1 MAKNTK
7 IFAIFLKPQMNTRV
21 EVDIPYL
28 VEHFKLTESGI
39 KNKFKRTQENMK
51 NRGYTLE
58 KEGRGD
64 KTKYYIILD
73 EYDSG
78 IDLYDV
84 EKRRLTIPKVVLQQ
98 AKDFDF
104 VVFTGIVFTDNAF
117 YLGTRAKFLERIGL
131 APNKKNIQLLTD
143 ALESLSAKGYIKYD
157 LDVYKNMERLYIT
170 ALLKLI
176 DEIRLG
182 LPMIKVAQELSIK
195 NKCSWGDLLRVWT
208 AVGYLVFNKGY
219 ENIVFSDIE
228 KLTGL
233 TRYKIRKYIDI
244 LNSED
249 VLVAR
254 NDYYIEDGMW
264 YCAGKKII
272 MNVLFEGNRLIK
284 DR

>member
-1 MAKNTK
+1 MARNTK

-131 APNKKNIQLLTD
+131 AANKKNIQLISHNIFKHIQILQIII
-143 ALESLSAKGYIKYD
+143 LLI
-157 LDVYKNMERLYIT
+157 LT
-170 ALLKLI
+170 ALI
-176 DEIRLG
+176 
-182 LPMIKVAQELSIK
+182 VFLSLNMFPNFDLHHLFYDDLYQIL
-195 NKCSWGDLLRVWT
+195 LLRKWM
-208 AVGYLVFNKGY
+208 FH
-219 ENIVFSDIE
+219 
-228 KLTGL
+228 
-233 TRYKIRKYIDI
+233 YI
-244 LNSED
+244 N
-249 VLVAR
+249 
-254 NDYYIEDGMW
+254 NY
-264 YCAGKKII
+264 
-272 MNVLFEGNRLIK
+272 
-284 DR
+284 